1 MSRLSISRGKKLG
14 SGESDQVRKKL
25 PDVIGNLNDPESF
38 ACHLLRFYEW
48 CQIQQYTKAT
58 LHTWVA
64 VLRQF
69 TQWSIDRGVDQ
80 PRLVTY
86 PMLTKYQRHLYYY
99 RKANGEP
106 LSTYSQ
112 NSKIAPVKSFFRWL
126 TREHYI
132 LFNPASELQLPRRQ
146 RSLPRAILSLT
157 EIANLLSQTDIN
169 DPYGIRDRAI
179 MEVLYSTGIRRM
191 EVVNLKL
198 HDVDHQLGTVF
209 IYQGKGQKDR
219 VVPIGDRALAWVKK
233 YQNDVRPTLMICEDD
248 YTLFLNQYGEKMSMD
263 ALSRRVR
270 VYMKAA
276 EIDKPGSCHLFRH
289 SMATHMLENGA
300 DIRYIQ
306 ELLGHAKLD
315 TTQIYTQVSIKKLKA
330 IHEATHPAKFKKL
343 DSLDFDS
350 GDELNHDEQV
360 LLELLNLDNDEPPCS

>member
-1 MSRLSISRGKKLG
+1 
-14 SGESDQVRKKL
+14 
-25 PDVIGNLNDPESF
+25 
-38 ACHLLRFYEW
+38 
-48 CQIQQYTKAT
+48 
-58 LHTWVA
+58 
-64 VLRQF
+64 
-69 TQWSIDRGVDQ
+69 
-80 PRLVTY
+80 
-86 PMLTKYQRHLYYY
+86 MLTKYQRHLYYY

-106 LSTYSQ
+106 LSIYSQ
-112 NSKIAPVKSFFRWL
+112 NAKIAPVKSFFRWL

-146 RSLPRAILSLT
+146 RSLPRAILSVT
-157 EIANLLSQTDIN
+157 EVENLLSQTDIN

-209 IYQGKGQKDR
+209 IYQGKGKKDR
-219 VVPIGDRALAWVKK
+219 VVPIGERALLWVKK
-233 YQNDVRPTLMICEDD
+233 YQNEVRPELMIGEDD
-248 YTLFLNQYGEKMSMD
+248 HTLFLNQYGEKMSMD

-289 SMATHMLENGA
+289 SMATQMLENGA

-330 IHEATHPAKFKKL
+330 IHEATHPAKFNPSQKTPTQQ
-343 DSLDFDS
+343 DRETESLFT
-350 GDELNHDEQV
+350 ELNLQLNEESAHEQ
-360 LLELLNLDNDEPPCS
+360 

>member
-14 SGESDQVRKKL
+14 SGESDQARKKL
-25 PDVIGNLNDPESF
+25 PEVIGNLNDPESF

-48 CQIQQYTKAT
+48 CKIQQYTKAT

-69 TQWSIDRGVDQ
+69 TQWSLDRGVDQ

-146 RSLPRAILSLT
+146 RSLPRAILSVT

-198 HDVDHQLGTVF
+198 HDVDFSLGTVF

-233 YQNDVRPTLMICEDD
+233 YQDNVRPELMIGEDD

-276 EIDKPGSCHLFRH
+276 DIDKPGSCHLFRH

-330 IHEATHPAKFKKL
+330 IHEATHPAKCKTL
-343 DSLDFDS
+343 HSVDICS
-350 GDELNHDEQV
+350 GDDVDNGLSDEHV
-360 LLELLNLDNDEPPCS
+360 LLELLDLEHDE

>member
-1 MSRLSISRGKKLG
+1 MSQSSRQGRKLG
-14 SGESDQVRKKL
+14 SGESDVVRKKL
-25 PDVIGNLNDPESF
+25 PDVIGDVNDPESF

-58 LHTWVA
+58 MHSWRA

-69 TQWSIDRGVDQ
+69 TQWSLDRGIDQ

-132 LFNPASELQLPRRQ
+132 LFNPASELQLPKCQRR
-146 RSLPRAILSLT
+146 LPRAIFSLT
-157 EIANLLSQTDIN
+157 EVENVLSQTDIN

-198 HDVDHQLGTVF
+198 HDIDHQLGTAF
-209 IYQGKGQKDR
+209 IHLGKGKKDR
-219 VVPIGDRALAWVKK
+219 VVPIGERALAWVKK
-233 YQNDVRPTLMICEDD
+233 YQNDVRPMLLIGEED
-248 YTLFLNQYGEKMSMD
+248 YVLFLNQYGEKMSMD

-276 EIDKPGSCHLFRH
+276 DIDKPGSCHLFRH

-306 ELLGHAKLD
+306 ELLGHANLD

-330 IHEATHPAKFKKL
+330 VHEATHPAKCKGL
-343 DSLDFDS
+343 DLLGSCSDDEQTLEELLHLD
-350 GDELNHDEQV
+350 DEL
-360 LLELLNLDNDEPPCS
+360 PCS

>member
-1 MSRLSISRGKKLG
+1 MSRLSISQGKKLG

-25 PDVIGNLNDPESF
+25 PEVVGNLNDPESF

-58 LHTWVA
+58 LHTWRA

-69 TQWSIDRGVDQ
+69 TQWSLDRGVDQ

-146 RSLPRAILSLT
+146 RSLPRAILSVT

-209 IYQGKGQKDR
+209 IFQGKGQKDR

-233 YQNDVRPTLMICEDD
+233 YQEYVRPDLMIGEDD
-248 YTLFLNQYGEKMSMD
+248 YTLFLNQYGEQMSMD

-330 IHEATHPAKFKKL
+330 IHEATHPAKFKTL
-343 DSLDFDS
+343 HSVDACSDDVGNGLS
-350 GDELNHDEQV
+350 DEQV
-360 LLELLNLDNDEPPCS
+360 LLELQDLEQDE